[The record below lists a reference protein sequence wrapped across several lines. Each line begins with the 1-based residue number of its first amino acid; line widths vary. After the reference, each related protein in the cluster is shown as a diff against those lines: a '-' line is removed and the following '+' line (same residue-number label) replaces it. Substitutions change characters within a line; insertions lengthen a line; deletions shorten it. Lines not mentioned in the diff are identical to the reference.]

1 MRGADAAHRGRVA
14 VLVAGVTTPALRA
27 RIREHRARQRRE
39 RERLRRELARLGYYV
54 RDGE

>member
-1 MRGADAAHRGRVA
+1 VRGADAAHRGRVA

>member
-1 MRGADAAHRGRVA
+1 MNDFS
-14 VLVAGVTTPALRA
+14 LRA